1 MVEMSF
7 TENTEAENSFHVA
20 VCEIIDDKT
29 FNFLLIHVT
38 SRNTR
43 PSENKLVSS
52 FSLAV
57 FHQK

>member
-29 FNFLLIHVT
+29 FNFP
-38 SRNTR
+38 SDTR
-43 PSENKLVSS
+43 DVSEHPPLREQTR
-52 FSLAV
+52 L
-57 FHQK
+57 